1 VKTFDS
7 DGDSDDG
14 GGRDRRLVGVSG
26 YEVGSDGETLVAYGL
41 GACLAIALS
50 DAESGVGALAHT
62 LLPRR
67 EAGLDASS
75 GKYVDAAIQTMLRE
89 MVEAGAGYSS
99 VEARLVGGADI
110 FELRALGKGVGREN
124 VAVAREE
131 LARLDVP
138 VAAAATGGERGRTVA
153 FDTGTGRLEITTA
166 HSDEVEVL

>member
-1 VKTFDS
+1 VKTFDF
-7 DGDSDDG
+7 DSGADDG
-14 GGRDRRLVGVSG
+14 GRERRLVGVSG
-26 YEVGSDGETLVAYGL
+26 YEVGSGGETLVAYGL
-41 GACLAIALS
+41 GACLAVALW
-50 DAESGVGALAHT
+50 DPDGGVGALAHT

-67 EAGLDASS
+67 DRGLDASS

-110 FELRALGKGVGREN
+110 FELKALGRGVGQKN

-138 VAAAATGGERGRTVA
+138 VVAEATGGTHGRTVE
-153 FDTGTGRLEITTA
+153 FDTASGRLAVTTA
-166 HSDEVEVL
+166 HADEVEVL